1 LILLLWAGMKQKFI
15 SSLCILRKRGGR
27 RHRPAR
33 ANW

>member
-1 LILLLWAGMKQKFI
+1 MKQKFI
-15 SSLCILRKRGGR
+15 SPLCILRKRGGR